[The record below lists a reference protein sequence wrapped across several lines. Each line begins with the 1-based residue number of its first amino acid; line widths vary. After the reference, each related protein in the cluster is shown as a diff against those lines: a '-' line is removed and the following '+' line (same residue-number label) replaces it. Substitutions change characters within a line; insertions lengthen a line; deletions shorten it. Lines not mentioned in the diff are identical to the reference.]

1 LAPDDPHSD
10 LTRPEAQ
17 SQPRTPDFGLT
28 LTRALLETLD
38 PARILYVILSGITA
52 GDGLGFNR
60 AFLLLADE
68 GDRALRGHLAI
79 GPETRGEASRIWEA
93 MEAERFDLARVMS
106 HYDEFRADPQA
117 SRLVRLIENL
127 SVSLPVDPAGD
138 TFAGLVHRVLT
149 EKRPLMVNGIEVA
162 FTPTPLSLKNFALAP
177 LLAQA
182 SDQASDPA
190 HDQVPDQQRV
200 LGVIVVDNRWTDQT
214 ITESALA
221 DLQSLANLA
230 AVGVERARL
239 HERIKRM
246 AEQDGL
252 TGLLN
257 RRRFDELA
265 QATFS
270 DCRQHGEDLSILLLD
285 IDRFKDINDHHG
297 HLAGDDVLRGL
308 SHLVTQRVR
317 RGDLAARYGGDEL
330 AIILPR
336 AAGPQAHQVAQD
348 LARAVRAQ
356 NFAPNPDPTAPNP
369 DPTAPNQPTP
379 LRATIS
385 IGVATAHHTCP
396 THTQLLSEADQALY
410 QAKNA
415 GRDQVQLFRP

>member
-1 LAPDDPHSD
+1 LSPDDPHSD
-10 LTRPEAQ
+10 LIRPDAYRPEALQ
-17 SQPRTPDFGLT
+17 RAPDFQLT

-38 PARILYVILSGITA
+38 PTRILYVILSGLTA

-60 AFLLLADE
+60 AFVLLTDE

-79 GPETRGEASRIWEA
+79 GPETGGEASRIWET
-93 MEAERFDLARVMS
+93 MEAERFDLNRVMS
-106 HYDEFRADPQA
+106 RYDEFCADPQA
-117 SRLVRLIENL
+117 SNL
-127 SVSLPVDPAGD
+127 SIPLPVNPAGD
-138 TFAGLVHRVLT
+138 TFGGLVHRVLT

-162 FTPTPLSLKNFALAP
+162 FGPTPLSLKNFALAP
-177 LLAQA
+177 LLAHSQ
-182 SDQASDPA
+182 DQAMG
-190 HDQVPDQQRV
+190 QQRV

-214 ITESALA
+214 ITESALN

-265 QATFS
+265 QSTFQ

-285 IDRFKDINDHHG
+285 IDRFKDINDHYG

-308 SHLVTQRVR
+308 SHLVTQRIR

-348 LARAVRAQ
+348 LARATRAQ
-356 NFAPNPDPTAPNP
+356 NFAPNPDPTAS
-369 DPTAPNQPTP
+369 NQLPP
-379 LRATIS
+379 LRATVS

-415 GRDQVQLFRP
+415 GRDQVHLFRPT